1 MAVMTDLSIAEGS
14 NDDFCIRL
22 IGTTGSPNMLASDLT
37 VTFSI
42 TNDNAGIVAGYCASP
57 SFLVYGLQVG
67 ITCSNSYC
75 LCFNG
80 DVMWICT

>member
-1 MAVMTDLSIAEGS
+1 MAVMTGLSIAEGG

-42 TNDNAGIVAGYCASP
+42 TNDNAGIVAGY
-57 SFLVYGLQVG
+57 
-67 ITCSNSYC
+67 
-75 LCFNG
+75 
-80 DVMWICT
+80 